1 MADVFVSYSRRDG
14 EFVRRFAEALTER
27 GKDVWVDVDGIRDAE
42 VFPAALRTAV
52 EQSDGFV
59 FVISPDS
66 VASDYCEQEVEHALE
81 LNKRIVPLLL
91 RTVPDEAVP
100 EGVRVRNWIP
110 CRDTAEFEPGV
121 ARVLEALDTD
131 LDWTKGHT
139 RWLLK
144 ALEWDAEGKDRS
156 FLLRGSELVAAEGWL
171 AAASGKEPE
180 PTTLQSEYIAA
191 SRLAASRRQR
201 TLLAVSGVVTVL
213 SLGLLV
219 FALIS
224 RSQAISA
231 RNTAKSQAVTAQSQ
245 ALAADSQAQ
254 LTVDPERSILLAVAA
269 LHKAVTPEATFA
281 LRGALDASPIRY
293 RLPDAGPQ
301 TCGFDSIAAPGVA
314 FAGSHLA
321 EGLCGGTVVIA
332 DARTGRVERRIHTG
346 ETGGA
351 VAYNR
356 DGSLLAVK
364 GLTGAKL
371 IDARTGAVRAV
382 GPSVRRIAGRLSI
395 AFSPTAPVVAIADG
409 GEVALWNV
417 RTRRTRL
424 LRFPRAAVN
433 APVNAV
439 SFSPDGKRLAVALI
453 QTSPNAL
460 GLLLLDVANG
470 RTLATARGSVDQV
483 AFAPDGQHVAAAET
497 LFPSGRGA
505 ILLLDTRRF
514 AVTRTLA
521 ELPAVEASAVAFSPD
536 GSRVAFGGFD
546 GTAGLVSVQTGQ
558 TLASYVGQTA
568 AINQV
573 AFSPDGRLVA
583 TASTDGTAR
592 VWRAT
597 GQEQRLLPVGL
608 SIAGLATPPGRIEA
622 VVGAARPGTPLLVKT
637 WTRVDARAAGSF
649 VLSPTG
655 DVGAVFLSSDGRLA
669 ATIPTSQNS
678 PDEPVLI
685 WDVAKRRVVATVPSA
700 RAPFGGEPAF
710 SPDGSA
716 IAMGVPGGI
725 AGAGPIGKPP
735 TGPPPGTK
743 RPGGS
748 RAKPQALL
756 VVRNVRTGKDR
767 TYGKTSCGT
776 GWRGQTFSR
785 SGRFLAAGSFCGEVY
800 VWNVRTGRPVIKPV
814 SIGGELARIAFSP
827 DGTRI
832 AVASWNSTITIVD
845 LRTGRTVAVLT
856 SHTKGVA
863 SVAYSPDG
871 RYLASAS
878 LDHTARIWNAHTLR
892 PLRVL
897 TDPAPLNWVTFD
909 SRSSEIVT
917 ADEANVI
924 RVWDACTACENP
936 QALLA
941 LAKTRV
947 TRRLTAQERRTFVGG

>member
-1 MADVFVSYSRRDG
+1 VADVFVSYSRRDG
-14 EFVRRFAEALTER
+14 EFVRRLAEALTER
-27 GKDVWVDVDGIRDAE
+27 GKDVWVDVDGVRDAE

-66 VASDYCEQEVEHALE
+66 VASNYCEQEVEHALE

-91 RTVPDEAVP
+91 STVPDEAVP

-110 CRDTAEFEPGV
+110 CRDTAAFETAV
-121 ARVLEALDTD
+121 ARVVEALDTD
-131 LDWTKGHT
+131 LGWAKEHT

-144 ALEWDAEGKDRS
+144 ALEWDAEGKERS
-156 FLLRGSELVAAEGWL
+156 FLLRGSELAAAEGWL
-171 AAASGKEPE
+171 AGASGKEPE
-180 PTTLQSEYIAA
+180 PTTLQSEYVAA

-224 RSQAISA
+224 RSEAISA

-245 ALAADSQAQ
+245 ALAADSQTQ
-254 LTVDPERSILLAVAA
+254 LAVDPERSILLAVAA
-269 LHKAVTPEATFA
+269 LHKAATPEATYA
-281 LRGALDASPIRY
+281 LRGAIDASPIRY

-301 TCGFDSIAAPGVA
+301 ICGFDNIAAPGIA
-314 FAGSHLA
+314 FGGHQLA

-332 DARTGRVERRIHTG
+332 DAQTGRVERRIHTG

-351 VAYNR
+351 LAYSR

-364 GLTGAKL
+364 GLTGVKL
-371 IDARTGAVRAV
+371 IDARTGAIRGV
-382 GPSVRRIAGRLSI
+382 GPSVRRIGGRLSI
-395 AFSPTAPVVAIADG
+395 AFSPTAPLVAIGEG
-409 GEVALWNV
+409 GEVALWNM
-417 RTRRTRL
+417 RTRRTRFL
-424 LRFPRAAVN
+424 HFPRAAVN

-439 SFSPDGKRLAVALI
+439 SFSPDGKRLAVALL

-470 RTLATARGSVDQV
+470 RTLASAGGSVDQV
-483 AFAPDGQHVAAAET
+483 AFAPDGRHVAAAET
-497 LFPSGRGA
+497 LFPSGKGA
-505 ILLLDTRRF
+505 ILLLDTRSF
-514 AVTRTLA
+514 ALTRTLA

-546 GTAGLVSVQTGQ
+546 GTAGLVSVETGQ

-583 TASTDGTAR
+583 TASTDGTAL

-597 GQEQRLLPVGL
+597 GQERELIPVGL
-608 SIAGLATPPGRIEA
+608 SIAGLATPTGQVEA
-622 VVGAARPGTPLLVKT
+622 VIGAGRPGAPLLVQT
-637 WTRVDARAAGSF
+637 WARKGARAGRPF

-655 DVGAVFLSSDGRLA
+655 DVDAVFLSPDGRRA
-669 ATIPTSQNS
+669 ATIPTSNS
-678 PDEPVLI
+678 PNEPVRI
-685 WDVAKRRVVATVPSA
+685 WDVATQHVVATVPSA

-710 SPDGSA
+710 NPDGSA

-725 AGAGPIGKPP
+725 ARPGSIGRPP
-735 TGPPPGTK
+735 TGAPRGK
-743 RPGGS
+743 RPG
-748 RAKPQALL
+748 APVKPQALL
-756 VVRNVRTGKDR
+756 VVRSVRTGKDR
-767 TYGKTSCGT
+767 TYGRTSCGT
-776 GWRGQTFSR
+776 GWRAQTFSR
-785 SGRFLAAGSFCGEVY
+785 TGRLLAAGSFCGEVY
-800 VWNVRTGRPVIKPV
+800 VWNVRTGRPLIKPV
-814 SIGGELARIAFSP
+814 SIGGELAKIAFSP

-832 AVASWNSTITIVD
+832 AVASWNSTITIID

-863 SVAYSPDG
+863 SVSYSPDG

-878 LDHTARIWNAHTLR
+878 LDHTARIWDAHTLR

-897 TDPAPLNWVTFD
+897 TDPAPLSWVTF
-909 SRSSEIVT
+909 SSGSNEIVT

-924 RVWDACTACENP
+924 RVWDACTDCENP
-936 QALLA
+936 RALLA
-941 LAKTRV
+941 LAKHRV
-947 TRRLTAQERRTFVGG
+947 TRALTAQELRTFGG

>member
-66 VASDYCEQEVEHALE
+66 VASNYCEQEVDHALE

-110 CRDTAEFEPGV
+110 CRDSAEFEAGV
-121 ARVLEALDTD
+121 ARVVEALDTD
-131 LDWTKGHT
+131 LGWTKEHT

-144 ALEWDAEGKDRS
+144 ALEWDAEGKERS

-171 AAASGKEPE
+171 AGASGKEPE
-180 PTTLQSEYIAA
+180 PTTLQSEYVAA

-231 RNTAKSQAVTAQSQ
+231 RNTAKSQAVTAKSQ
-245 ALAADSQAQ
+245 ALAADSQTQ
-254 LTVDPERSILLAVAA
+254 LAVDPERSILLAVAA

-281 LRGALDASPIRY
+281 LRAALDASPIRF
-293 RLPDAGPQ
+293 RLPDAGTQ
-301 TCGFDSIAAPGVA
+301 TCGFGNIAAPGVA
-314 FAGSHLA
+314 FGGRQLA
-321 EGLCGGTVVIA
+321 EGLCNGTVVIA
-332 DARTGRVERRIHTG
+332 DAQTGHVERRIHTG
-346 ETGGA
+346 QTGGGI
-351 VAYNR
+351 AYSR
-356 DGSLLAVK
+356 DGSLLAVH
-364 GLTGAKL
+364 GLTGVEL
-371 IDARTGAVRAV
+371 IDAKTGAVRGV
-382 GPSVRRIAGRLSI
+382 GPTVRRIGGRLSV
-395 AFSPTAPVVAIADG
+395 AFSPTAPVVAIGEG

-417 RTRRTRL
+417 RTRRTRF
-424 LRFPRAAVN
+424 LRFQSAVG
-433 APVNAV
+433 APTNGL
-439 SFSPDGKRLAVALI
+439 SFSPDGKRLAVALL
-453 QTSPNAL
+453 QTNPTEP
-460 GLLLLDVANG
+460 GLLLLDVAHG
-470 RTLATARGSVDQV
+470 RTLATARGSVDDV
-483 AFAPDGQHVAAAET
+483 AFAPDGQHVVAAET
-497 LFPSGRGA
+497 LFPSGKGA
-505 ILLLDTRRF
+505 IVLHDARTLASTRI
-514 AVTRTLA
+514 LA

-536 GSRVAFGGFD
+536 GSRIAFGGFD
-546 GTAGLVSVQTGQ
+546 GTAGLVTVQTGQ
-558 TLASYVGQTA
+558 MLASYVGQTA

-597 GQEQRLLPVGL
+597 GQEQQLIPVGE
-608 SIAGLATPPGRIEA
+608 SIAGLATSPGRIEA
-622 VVGAARPGTPLLVKT
+622 VIGAGRPGAPLLVQT
-637 WTRVDARAAGSF
+637 WTGHEANAGRPL
-649 VLSPTG
+649 VLSSTG
-655 DVGAVFLSSDGRLA
+655 DVGAIFVSGDGGLA
-669 ATIPTSQNS
+669 ATIPASRNS
-678 PDEPVLI
+678 PNAPISI
-685 WDVAKRRVVATVPSA
+685 WDVSKRRVVVRVPSA
-700 RAPFGGEPAF
+700 RAPFGGEPTF

-725 AGAGPIGKPP
+725 ARSGPIGKPP
-735 TGPPPGTK
+735 TGAPGRE
-743 RPGGS
+743 RPG
-748 RAKPQALL
+748 APPVKPQSLL
-756 VVRNVRTGKDR
+756 VVRDVRTGKDR
-767 TYGKTSCGT
+767 TYGRTSCGT

-785 SGRFLAAGSFCGEVY
+785 GGRSLAAGSFCGEVY
-800 VWNVRTGRPVIKPV
+800 VWNVRTGRPLIQPV
-814 SIGGELARIAFSP
+814 SIGGELAAIAFDP

-832 AVASWNSTITIVD
+832 AVASWNSTIAIVD

-856 SHTKGVA
+856 NHTKGVA

-878 LDHTARIWNAHTLR
+878 LDHTARIWDARTLQ
-892 PLRVL
+892 PLRVF
-897 TDPAPLNWVTFD
+897 TDPAALNWVKFTPG
-909 SRSSEIVT
+909 SREVVT

-936 QALLA
+936 RALLA
-941 LAKTRV
+941 LARTRV
-947 TRRLTAQERRTFVGG
+947 TRRLTAQERRTFAAG